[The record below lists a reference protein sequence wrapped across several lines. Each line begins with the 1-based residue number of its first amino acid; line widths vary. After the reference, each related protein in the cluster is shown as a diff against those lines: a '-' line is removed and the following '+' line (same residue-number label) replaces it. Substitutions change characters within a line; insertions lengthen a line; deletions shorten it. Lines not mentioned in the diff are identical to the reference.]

1 MYFLIRA
8 RASPPPSFGQCPK
21 ENIFFYMRCSLNS
34 QTFGGLWRKIKDL
47 KARSMR
53 NTLKSP
59 FSSVVY
65 LTKIRLLFPH
75 SSCILSVKLPHCT
88 PDMPQALTRQ
98 RFSSA
103 PDFSPV
109 ILPKDEGK
117 HKRVYNR
124 LKGKMCTSKAVKGV
138 IVQSEQ
144 RSEAQSGSKLKKR
157 RSLMLC

>member
-1 MYFLIRA
+1 MFRFC
-8 RASPPPSFGQCPK
+8 S
-21 ENIFFYMRCSLNS
+21 FFYFVRELNS
-34 QTFGGLWRKIKDL
+34 QTFRGLWRKINDL

-53 NTLKSP
+53 NKPKSP

-65 LTKIRLLFPH
+65 FTEIRLFFPR